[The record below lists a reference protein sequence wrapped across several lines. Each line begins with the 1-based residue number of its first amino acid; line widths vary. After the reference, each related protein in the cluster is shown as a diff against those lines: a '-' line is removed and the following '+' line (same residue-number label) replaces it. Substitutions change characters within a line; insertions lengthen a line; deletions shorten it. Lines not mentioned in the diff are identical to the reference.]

1 MRTMYNINVAMVKK
15 DNGMRRGDKSLV
27 QYINQVVT
35 LLQLVGIIRYMF
47 IIIPTSF
54 NENTIS

>member
-27 QYINQVVT
+27 QVVT